1 MRIFSDNRGLPQ
13 AAICVCMFCVVAG
26 LYFLEQHGYAG
37 NSLISW
43 EYRFRDMVTATG
55 RFTPPDRRLIFVGID
70 STSVSISDLDLKT
83 LYADV
88 DAASVES
95 RALHLIAGGWPWS
108 REVYS
113 LLADR
118 LLEAG
123 ARGVVFD
130 LLLLKSAT
138 GDEALQESIR
148 RAGGRIIVGANFV
161 EEVTGPG
168 ASAWSINLPPR
179 SVIADASPQHPSI
192 GYVNFWPGFG
202 GIVRGAHYA
211 TTLDQLQGGKGP
223 ENIGAETPLSLA
235 ARAAALLGASL
246 PPD

>member
-1 MRIFSDNRGLPQ
+1 MFSDNRRLPQ
-13 AAICVCMFCVVAG
+13 AAICAFVFCVVAG
-26 LYFLEQHGYAG
+26 LFFLEQHGYAG
-37 NSLISW
+37 NTLTSW
-43 EYRFRDMVTATG
+43 DYRFRDMVTVTG
-55 RFTPPDRRLIFVGID
+55 RFIPPDRRLVFVGID

-88 DAASVES
+88 DAASIES

-108 REVYS
+108 REVHS

-118 LLEAG
+118 LLQAG

-130 LLLLKSAT
+130 LLLLKNAT
-138 GDEALQESIR
+138 GDEALQDSIR

-202 GIVRGAHYA
+202 SIVRGAHYA

-223 ENIGAETPLSLA
+223 ETIGAETP
-235 ARAAALLGASL
+235 
-246 PPD
+246 